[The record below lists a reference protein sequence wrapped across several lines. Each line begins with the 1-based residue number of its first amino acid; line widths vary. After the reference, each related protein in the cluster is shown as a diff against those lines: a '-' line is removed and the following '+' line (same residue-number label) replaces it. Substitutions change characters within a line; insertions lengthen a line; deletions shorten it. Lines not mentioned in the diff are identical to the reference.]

1 MDMELGSAE
10 LKESKPE
17 VVFNNGK
24 MVEIETSKANMK
36 GNKPQFSVDKN
47 GKKIEIE

>member
-1 MDMELGSAE
+1 VIVKSTGKANMDMELGSAE

-36 GNKPQFSVDKN
+36 GNKP
-47 GKKIEIE
+47 